1 MRGTSASAA
10 CAALVVV
17 GAVVA
22 AGCSAPTAGTA
33 QPAPGSASGTAPD
46 SRAPKVTDPLD
57 PAAYLGKPCAL
68 VPESVL
74 APLRYPAQGEAT
86 VSGPFAE
93 AGPGCGWQIG
103 AEGLSVQIIIGTGN
117 RDQGMGGLAGIYRAK
132 DAGQLGFVDPAPSV
146 AGHPAVFSDLSDRR
160 AHGNCTLWVGL
171 SDDLAFATAAQGYQG
186 EKDSCQVAET
196 VAGAVVGTLK
206 GA

>member
-1 MRGTSASAA
+1 MTRSAGVA
-10 CAALVVV
+10 AALVVV
-17 GAVVA
+17 AAAVA

-33 QPAPGSASGTAPD
+33 QPAPGPASSSAAD
-46 SRAPKVTDPLD
+46 ARAPKVTDPLD
-57 PAAYLGKPCAL
+57 PAAYLGRPCAL
-68 VPESVL
+68 VPASVL

-86 VSGPFAE
+86 VSGPLAA

-103 AEGLSVQIIIGTGN
+103 AEGLSVQIILGTGN

-132 DAGQLGFVDPAPSV
+132 DAGQLGFVVPAPAV

-160 AHGNCTLWVGL
+160 ARGDCEIWVGL
-171 SDDLAFATAAQGYQG
+171 SDDLAFASAAQGYQG
-186 EKDSCQVAET
+186 EQDSCQVAET

>member
-1 MRGTSASAA
+1 M
-10 CAALVVV
+10 AALVA
-17 GAVVA
+17 G
-22 AGCSAPTAGTA
+22 GCSAPTAGVA
-33 QPAPGSASGTAPD
+33 QPAPNSASGTAPD

-160 AHGNCTLWVGL
+160 ARGNCNLWVGL

-186 EKDSCQVAET
+186 EQDSCQVAET

>member
-1 MRGTSASAA
+1 MRATGTRAA
-10 CAALVVV
+10 CAALVV
-17 GAVVA
+17 AAVA

-33 QPAPGSASGTAPD
+33 EPAPGSASGTAPD
-46 SRAPKVTDPLD
+46 ARAPKVADPLD
-57 PAAYLGKPCAL
+57 PAAYLAKPCAL

-74 APLRYPAQGEAT
+74 AGLRYPAPGEAT
-86 VSGPFAE
+86 VTGPFAE

-117 RDQGMGGLAGIYRAK
+117 RDQGMGGLAGVYRAK

-160 AHGNCTLWVGL
+160 ARGNCTLWVGL
-171 SDDLAFATAAQGYQG
+171 ADDLAFATAAQGYQG
-186 EKDSCQVAET
+186 EQDSCQVAET